1 MDAKTIRYTSATTS
15 SVQSVVVVIA
25 DSVYD
30 AAENNCRQF
39 GNTDYNRPPDKQMF
53 DVDMFF
59 DGNER
64 LVDFHN

>member
-30 AAENNCRQF
+30 AAENSCRQC